1 MSAKQLKDQQHLIKN
16 FVQLLDKCVSQNV
29 FCFLGNGFWVLSKFS
44 PNCCGLLLSRQF
56 FNCTTVLE
64 AYK

>member
-1 MSAKQLKDQQHLIKN
+1 MSAKQLKDRQHLIKTC
-16 FVQLLDKCVSQNV
+16 VQLLDKCISQMSV
-29 FCFLGNGFWVLSKFS
+29 FFCVLGNIKVC
-44 PNCCGLLLSRQF
+44 PYCCGLLLSRQF